1 MSGGEGIANGNGNV
15 ERRDMFFFFF
25 FLRVIDR
32 IPYLT
37 LPFPF
42 LTAVELGGEICLFKR
57 GGRKDGGELESAEG
71 SDPSERASERD
82 PRGAFF
88 AGGFVYNVYI
98 WDAEEVYSFF
108 FL

>member
-1 MSGGEGIANGNGNV
+1 MLKE
-15 ERRDMFFFFF
+15 ETCFF